1 MGRIFLY
8 LVLLAVSL
16 YVVKLIRTRL
26 DIPLKKLKQDK
37 KDNNVKKQNANH
49 NANEMIKCLHCGLH
63 IPEKEAIKQ
72 GDKVFCSLEHA
83 RREL

>member
-8 LVLLAVSL
+8 LVLLAVSF
-16 YVVKLIRTRL
+16 YVVKLIKTRL
-26 DIPLKKLKQDK
+26 DEPLKKLK
-37 KDNNVKKQNANH
+37 KDDSVDESNTNTNA
-49 NANEMIKCLHCGLH
+49 MVKCLHCGLH

>member
-8 LVLLAVSL
+8 LVLLAVSF
-16 YVVKLIRTRL
+16 YVVKLIKTRL
-26 DIPLKKLKQDK
+26 DEPLKKLK
-37 KDNNVKKQNANH
+37 KDASVDESNTNDMV
-49 NANEMIKCLHCGLH
+49 KCLHCGLH

>member
-16 YVVKLIRTRL
+16 YVVKLVRTML
-26 DIPLKKLKQDK
+26 DKPLKKLK
-37 KDNNVKKQNANH
+37 KDTQVNGQESSKMVR
-49 NANEMIKCLHCGLH
+49 CLHCGLH

-83 RREL
+83 KREL

>member
-1 MGRIFLY
+1 MGRIFFY
-8 LVLLAVSL
+8 LVLLAVSF

-26 DIPLKKLKQDK
+26 DEPLKKLK
-37 KDNNVKKQNANH
+37 KDSNVKADSADN
-49 NANEMIKCLHCGLH
+49 MVKCLHCGLH

>member
-8 LVLLAVSL
+8 LVLLAVSF

-26 DIPLKKLKQDK
+26 DEPLKKLKQ
-37 KDNNVKKQNANH
+37 NNSKKQSVSDKPDN
-49 NANEMIKCLHCGLH
+49 MVKCLHCGLH

>member
-8 LVLLAVSL
+8 LVLLAVSF
-16 YVVKLIRTRL
+16 YVVKLIKTRL
-26 DIPLKKLKQDK
+26 DEPLKKLK
-37 KDNNVKKQNANH
+37 KDASVDESDTNDMV
-49 NANEMIKCLHCGLH
+49 KCLHCGLH

>member
-8 LVLLAVSL
+8 LVLLAVSF
-16 YVVKLIRTRL
+16 YIVKLIKTRL
-26 DIPLKKLKQDK
+26 DEPLKKLK
-37 KDNNVKKQNANH
+37 KDDGVDSSNAN
-49 NANEMIKCLHCGLH
+49 NMVKCLHCGLYL
-63 IPEKEAIKQ
+63 PEKEAIKQ

>member
-8 LVLLAVSL
+8 LVLLAVSF
-16 YVVKLIRTRL
+16 YVVKLIKTRL
-26 DIPLKKLKQDK
+26 DEPLKKLK
-37 KDNNVKKQNANH
+37 KDDHVDEPSNAN
-49 NANEMIKCLHCGLH
+49 NMVKCLHCGLH

>member
-1 MGRIFLY
+1 MGRIFFY
-8 LVLLAVSL
+8 LVLLAVSF

-26 DIPLKKLKQDK
+26 ETPLKKLKK
-37 KDNNVKKQNANH
+37 GTIVKKQEANK
-49 NANEMIKCLHCGLH
+49 MLKCLHCGLH